1 MANARDIVQQY
12 FTAFYGG
19 DAQSARQYLVD
30 NLSFSGPAA
39 TFSTAD
45 EYLKATEHA
54 VRAVKGLEK
63 HKVFVDGRDVCIIY
77 DLLVDNPVGSIAI
90 AEWYHLGKRIASIRT
105 ILDTG
110 PFNSTTGETVVDLV
124 CRMTV
129 VMKSA
134 PATRTY
140 AGETYYFCNPGCAEA
155 FDRQPESWVV
165 VAA

>member
-1 MANARDIVQQY
+1 MAKARDIVDQY
-12 FTAFYGG
+12 FTAFYRG

-63 HKVFVDGRDVCIIY
+63 QKVFVDGPDVCIIY

-90 AEWYHLGKRIASIRT
+90 AEW
-105 ILDTG
+105 
-110 PFNSTTGETVVDLV
+110 
-124 CRMTV
+124 
-129 VMKSA
+129 
-134 PATRTY
+134 
-140 AGETYYFCNPGCAEA
+140 
-155 FDRQPESWVV
+155 
-165 VAA
+165 